1 MYLGESFESIAVE
14 HEIDLINYDEA
25 MSDVDAHLWKKTM
38 KAKLESMYSN
48 QVWELVEAPEEIKT
62 SGCKWFNKKKRR
74 VNGKIKPFKARLV
87 AEGYVR
93 NLVSTMK
100 RLSHRN
106 PCSSP

>member
-1 MYLGESFESIAVE
+1 MYLRESFKVIALE

-25 MSDVDAHLWKKTM
+25 MSDMDAHLWKKTM
-38 KAKLESMYSN
+38 KAELESMYSN
-48 QVWELVEAPEEIKT
+48 QVWELLEAPEGIKPI
-62 SGCKWFNKKKRR
+62 GCKWFNKRKRR
-74 VNGKIKPFKARLV
+74 VDGKIVPFKARLV
-87 AEGYVR
+87 AKGYVR

>member
-1 MYLGESFESIAVE
+1 MYLGESFEAIVVE

-48 QVWELVEAPEEIKT
+48 QVWELLEAPEGIKPI
-62 SGCKWFNKKKRR
+62 GCKQFNKRKGG
-74 VNGKIKPFKARLV
+74 VDGKIEPFKAKLV
-87 AEGYVR
+87 AKGFVR
-93 NLVSTMK
+93 NLVSTM
-100 RLSHRN
+100 RRPSHQN